1 MNLFIALTFAICCCA
16 VVAQAA
22 DTTTTTTKAVIPN
35 VTTETAQQDADEMA
49 RTGILQHRG
58 NCGCLEGVGMADT
71 RERAIARTCYWNTG
85 HEVIEIGVAQSR
97 LTGRWFAC
105 VRYVTAL
112 KLNYFRPRRSR

>member
-1 MNLFIALTFAICCCA
+1 MNFLIAITFAVCCCA
-16 VVAQAA
+16 IAAQAE
-22 DTTTTTTKAVIPN
+22 DTTTTVTTT

-71 RERAIARTCYWNTG
+71 RERAIARCCYWNTG
-85 HEVIEIGVAQSR
+85 HEVIEIGVAR
-97 LTGRWFAC
+97 GRCGRWFAC

>member
-1 MNLFIALTFAICCCA
+1 MNLLIALTFAICCCA
-16 VVAQAA
+16 VVAQAE
-22 DTTTTTTKAVIPN
+22 DTTTKTVTTT

-49 RTGILQHRG
+49 RTGILAHRG

-71 RERAIARTCYWNTG
+71 RERAIARCCYWNTG
-85 HEVIEIGVAQSR
+85 HEVIEVGTAR
-97 LTGRWFAC
+97 GRCGKWFAC

>member
-1 MNLFIALTFAICCCA
+1 MNLLIALTFAICCCA
-16 VVAQAA
+16 VVAQA
-22 DTTTTTTKAVIPN
+22 DGPTTKTVTTT

-49 RTGILQHRG
+49 RTGVMCHRG

-71 RERAIARTCYWNTG
+71 RERAIARCCYWNTG

>member
-1 MNLFIALTFAICCCA
+1 MNLLIAFTFAICCCA
-16 VVAQAA
+16 VVAQAE
-22 DTTTTTTKAVIPN
+22 DTTTKTVTTT

-49 RTGILQHRG
+49 RTGVMCHRG

-71 RERAIARTCYWNTG
+71 RERAIARCCYWNTG
-85 HEVIEIGVAQSR
+85 HEVIEIGVAR
-97 LTGRWFAC
+97 GRCGKWFAC

>member
-1 MNLFIALTFAICCCA
+1 MNVLIAITFAVCCCA
-16 VVAQAA
+16 IAAQAE
-22 DTTTTTTKAVIPN
+22 DTTTKTVTTT

-49 RTGILQHRG
+49 RTGVMCHRG

-71 RERAIARTCYWNTG
+71 RERAIARCCYWNTG
-85 HEVIEIGVAQSR
+85 HEVIEIGVAR
-97 LTGRWFAC
+97 GRCGRWFAC

>member
-1 MNLFIALTFAICCCA
+1 MNLLIALTFAICCCA
-16 VVAQAA
+16 IAAQAE
-22 DTTTTTTKAVIPN
+22 DTTTKTVTTT

-58 NCGCLEGVGMADT
+58 NCGCLEGIGMADT
-71 RERAIARTCYWNTG
+71 RQRAIERCCFWNTG
-85 HEVIEIGVAQSR
+85 HTIIEIGVAR
-97 LTGRWFAC
+97 GRCGKWFAC

>member
-1 MNLFIALTFAICCCA
+1 MNVLIAITFAVCCCA
-16 VVAQAA
+16 IAAQAEA
-22 DTTTTTTKAVIPN
+22 TTTKTVTTT
-35 VTTETAQQDADEMA
+35 VTTETAQQDAEEMA

-71 RERAIARTCYWNTG
+71 RERAIARCCYWNTG
-85 HEVIEIGVAQSR
+85 HEVIEIGVAR
-97 LTGRWFAC
+97 GRCGRWFAC

>member
-1 MNLFIALTFAICCCA
+1 MNVLIALTFAICCCA
-16 VVAQAA
+16 IAAQAE
-22 DTTTTTTKAVIPN
+22 DTTTKTVTTT

-49 RTGILQHRG
+49 RTGILAHRG

-71 RERAIARTCYWNTG
+71 RERAIARCCYWNTG
-85 HEVIEIGVAQSR
+85 HEVIEIGVAR
-97 LTGRWFAC
+97 GRCGRWFAC